1 MKTALRSRLLADATI
16 SGLVGTRIDWGLR
29 PQGKPLPAITLTLLP
44 TPRDYHM
51 GGAQHTQHY
60 LVQIDCWA
68 ASYASAEAV
77 RQAVIAEMEP
87 ASGSFQG
94 SFVQRDHDMPER
106 TETGEIHRASLD
118 FKVTYISA

>member
-1 MKTALRSRLLADATI
+1 VKAALRARLLADGTI

-29 PQGKPLPAITLTLLP
+29 PQGMPLPAITLTLIP

-51 GGAQHTQHY
+51 GGAQRTQHY

-68 ASYASAEAV
+68 SSYASADAV
-77 RQAVIAEMEP
+77 RQAVIAELEP

-106 TETGEIHRASLD
+106 IETSEIHRASLD
-118 FKVTYISA
+118 FKITYISA